1 MLAFLLFAGALHV
14 DLGPLRS
21 RAVPVIVLATFGT
34 AASTLMV
41 GVAVWQAAALLGQPM
56 GLAWAMVF
64 GALISPTDPVAV
76 LHTQEHQCAAPP
88 QG

>member
-1 MLAFLLFAGALHV
+1 M
-14 DLGPLRS
+14 DLGRLRS

-34 AASTLMV
+34 AVSTLIV

-56 GLAWAMVF
+56 TLAWAMVF

-76 LHTQEHQCAAPP
+76 LSTLKNINVPP
-88 QG
+88 PP